1 MNDASTGSIN
11 MKNKTNTPEFEGYSK
26 FLKEKGPTTQL
37 PAFDPSWIG
46 KQPRFIVED
55 KIMNVSTDNTN
66 MFRFPKIVWLAAAA
80 ILLFTIGVW
89 VTFHTSK
96 PESEIVRGTT
106 LKAAVVFVKGQ
117 VSVMRDVEMKL
128 HRGDLLNESD
138 IILTGTGGALDIGL
152 TDSSVV
158 RVKENSKLILKQLR
172 EDNGSQIR
180 INLTSGRVLNIIEKE
195 KKTSNFYVETPSA
208 VAAVRGTS
216 FEVNASE
223 NESMV
228 FVVEGAVEVISLNPA
243 KKIYILEKSKLVTVN
258 KDGEIESIDISK
270 LNSTLPEYKEM
281 RKNLGSLD
289 SELLLDV
296 QNLKSAKTEEELSKA
311 YDLSIERII
320 MKDGRELRGVV
331 VSQKKGKLVVQTL
344 KGSYILDE
352 DAVDKIKY

>member
-1 MNDASTGSIN
+1 ME
-11 MKNKTNTPEFEGYSK
+11 NKTNTPGFEGYAK

-37 PAFDPSWIG
+37 PPFDPNWIG

-55 KIMNVSTDNTN
+55 KIMNVPTAVIL
-66 MFRFPKIVWLAAAA
+66 RFPKMMWLAAAAA

-89 VTFHTSK
+89 ITFHTSK

-106 LKAAVVFVKGQ
+106 LRAAVVFVKGQ
-117 VSVMRDVEMKL
+117 VSVMRDEEMKL

-138 IILTGTGGALDIGL
+138 IILTGAGGALDISL

-172 EDNGSQIR
+172 EDNGFQIK
-180 INLTSGRVLNIIEKE
+180 INLASGRVLNIIEKE

-228 FVVEGAVEVISLNPA
+228 FVVEGTVEVISLNST
-243 KKIYILEKSKLVTVN
+243 KNIYILEKSKLVTLN

-270 LNSTLPEYKEM
+270 LNATLPEYKEM

-296 QNLKSAKTEEELSKA
+296 QNLKSAKTEEELSKV

-344 KGSYILDE
+344 QGPYILDE

>member
-1 MNDASTGSIN
+1 ME
-11 MKNKTNTPEFEGYSK
+11 NKTNTPGFEGYAK

-37 PAFDPSWIG
+37 PAFDPNWIG

-55 KIMNVSTDNTN
+55 KIMNVPTAVIL
-66 MFRFPKIVWLAAAA
+66 RFPKMMWLAAAA

-89 VTFHTSK
+89 ITFLTSK

-106 LKAAVVFVKGQ
+106 LRAAVVFVKGQ
-117 VSVMRDVEMKL
+117 VSVMRDEEMKL

-138 IILTGTGGALDIGL
+138 IILTGAGGALDISL

-172 EDNGSQIR
+172 EDNGFQIK
-180 INLTSGRVLNIIEKE
+180 INLASGRVLNIIEKE

-228 FVVEGAVEVISLNPA
+228 FVVEGAVEVISLNST
-243 KKIYILEKSKLVTVN
+243 KNIYILEKSKLVTVN

-270 LNSTLPEYKEM
+270 LNATLPEYKEM

-296 QNLKSAKTEEELSKA
+296 QNLKSAKTEEELSKV

-344 KGSYILDE
+344 QGSYILDE
-352 DAVDKIKY
+352 DAIDKIKY

>member
-1 MNDASTGSIN
+1 ME
-11 MKNKTNTPEFEGYSK
+11 NKTNTPGFEGYAK

-37 PAFDPSWIG
+37 PAFDPNWIG

-55 KIMNVSTDNTN
+55 KIMNVPTADILS
-66 MFRFPKIVWLAAAA
+66 FPKMMWLAAAA

-89 VTFHTSK
+89 ITFRTSK
-96 PESEIVRGTT
+96 PEPEIVRGTT
-106 LKAAVVFVKGQ
+106 LRAAVVFVKGQ
-117 VSVMRDVEMKL
+117 VSVMRDEEMKL

-138 IILTGTGGALDIGL
+138 IILTGAGGALDISL
-152 TDSSVV
+152 TDSSIV

-172 EDNGSQIR
+172 EDNGFQIK
-180 INLTSGRVLNIIEKE
+180 INLASGRVLNIIEKE

-228 FVVEGAVEVISLNPA
+228 FVVEGTVEVISLNST
-243 KKIYILEKSKLVTVN
+243 KNIYILEKSKLVTVN

-270 LNSTLPEYKEM
+270 LDATLPEYKEM

-289 SELLLDV
+289 RELLLDV
-296 QNLKSAKTEEELSKA
+296 QNLKSAKTEEELSKV

-331 VSQKKGKLVVQTL
+331 VSQKKGKLVIQTL
-344 KGSYILDE
+344 QGSYILDE
-352 DAVDKIKY
+352 DAIDKIKY

>member
-1 MNDASTGSIN
+1 
-11 MKNKTNTPEFEGYSK
+11 MKDKTNTPEFEAYAK
-26 FLKEKGPTTQL
+26 FLKEKGSATQL
-37 PAFDPSWIG
+37 PVFDPNWIG

-55 KIMNVSTDNTN
+55 KIMNVPTDNTKIL
-66 MFRFPKIVWLAAAA
+66 RFPKTVWFAAAA

-89 VTFHTSK
+89 ITFRTTK

-138 IILTGTGGALDIGL
+138 IILTGAGGALDIGL

-172 EDNGSQIR
+172 EDNGSQIK

-208 VAAVRGTS
+208 VAVVRGTS

-223 NESMV
+223 SESMV
-228 FVVEGAVEVISLNPA
+228 FVVEGAVEVTSLNVT
-243 KKIYILEKSKLVTVN
+243 KKIYILERSKLITVN

-296 QNLKSAKTEEELSKA
+296 QNLKSAKTEEELSKV

-344 KGSYILDE
+344 KGSYIIDE
-352 DAVDKIKY
+352 EAVDKIKY

>member
-1 MNDASTGSIN
+1 
-11 MKNKTNTPEFEGYSK
+11 MKDKTNTPEFEAYAK
-26 FLKEKGPTTQL
+26 FLKEKGQATHL
-37 PAFDPSWIG
+37 PVFDPNWIG

-55 KIMNVSTDNTN
+55 KIMNVPTDNTKIL
-66 MFRFPKIVWLAAAA
+66 RFPKTVWFAAAA

-89 VTFHTSK
+89 ITFRTTK

-138 IILTGTGGALDIGL
+138 IILTGAGGALDIGL

-172 EDNGSQIR
+172 EDNGSQIK

-223 NESMV
+223 SESMV
-228 FVVEGAVEVISLNPA
+228 FVVEGAVEVTSLNVT
-243 KKIYILEKSKLVTVN
+243 KKIYILERSKLITVN

-270 LNSTLPEYKEM
+270 LNATLPEYKEM

-296 QNLKSAKTEEELSKA
+296 QNLKSAKTEEELSKV

-331 VSQKKGKLVVQTL
+331 VSQKKGKLVIQTL
-344 KGSYILDE
+344 KGSYIIDE
-352 DAVDKIKY
+352 EAVDKIKY